1 MTVID
6 TTSRST
12 KEKISEIGLI
22 SADSHVN
29 EPRDLW
35 SSNLPPSLRSQAMQG
50 IESGEDGS
58 WKVVFE
64 GQHVFKRD
72 MASEADRLAVL
83 DPAKR
88 FDVLRAEGIVA
99 ESIFPT
105 IGLYVWMLD
114 DPKGGQASC
123 HVYNDWIYDTLQ
135 RKSGR
140 FCCAGLIPTW
150 EPEQASAE
158 VERIAEMG
166 LRAIMLPSH
175 TEVAWNHRVWDPHV
189 GRDRR
194 DRAAGR
200 DAPGHR
206 VRHDLVPRPRCDRRQ
221 PRLDRDDRAA
231 RRHAAR
237 DVGRAGAS
245 PESARGVRRVQHRV
259 AGVGR
264 GAHGLLRPGLPRV
277 RRDPPGAATKPTVYP
292 DLPHPPSWYVKQ
304 QCHATFQV
312 DNIGMR
318 NVPFSGDT
326 SLMWGH
332 DYPHEEGTFP
342 HSRKLVDEQ
351 AAHVSPELARRIFRE
366 NALEVFKFDRAL
378 IDQPF

>member
-1 MTVID
+1 MTVLD
-6 TTSRST
+6 SPST
-12 KEKISEIGLI
+12 PGSDISGIGLV

-64 GQHVFKRD
+64 GQHVFKRE
-72 MASEADRLAVL
+72 MAAEADRLAVL
-83 DPAKR
+83 DPQKR
-88 FDVLRAEGIVA
+88 FEVLRAEGIVG
-99 ESIFPT
+99 ECIFPT
-105 IGLYVWMLD
+105 IGLYVWMLE

-123 HVYNDWIYDTLQ
+123 HVYNEWIYDTLQ
-135 RKSGR
+135 SKSGR

-158 VERIAEMG
+158 VERVAEMG

-175 TEVAWNHRVWDPHV
+175 TEVAWNHRVWDPMW
-189 GRDRR
+189 
-194 DRAAGR
+194 
-200 DAPGHR
+200 DAIDATGLPVVMHQGTGFDTIWYRGPGAT
-206 VRHDLVPRPRCDRRQ
+206 VANLVSTETIAP
-221 PRLDRDDRAA
+221 
-231 RRHAAR
+231 
-237 DVGRAGAS
+237 
-245 PESARGVRRVQHRV
+245 RV
-259 AGVGR
+259 ATLLATSGVLERHPDLHVVFVEFNTGWLAWVEELMDYYDR
-264 GAHGLLRPGLPRV
+264 VFREYDDIHRERRP
-277 RRDPPGAATKPTVYP
+277 KPTVYP
-292 DLPHPPSWYVKQ
+292 DLAHPPSWYVKQ

-312 DNIGMR
+312 DNVGMR
-318 NVPFSGDT
+318 NVPFSGHT

-351 AAHVSPELARRIFRE
+351 ASYVSAEVARRIFRE

-378 IDQPF
+378 VDQPF